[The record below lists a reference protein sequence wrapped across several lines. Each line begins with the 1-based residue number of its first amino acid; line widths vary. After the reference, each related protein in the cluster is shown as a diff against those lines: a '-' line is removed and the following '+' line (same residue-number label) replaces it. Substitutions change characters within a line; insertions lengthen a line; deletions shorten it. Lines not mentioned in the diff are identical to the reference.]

1 MTLPNTNEL
10 IENFGFF
17 DDWEE
22 RYGYLIDLGEQLP
35 PMDDALKDDI
45 NFVKGCTSK
54 VWMVGHFNDEGQLQL
69 IADSD
74 AKIVR
79 GLIAVLMCV
88 YNNQSKTDIKSTDIN
103 DVFGQLGLEAHLSP
117 NRRNGFYA
125 MVERVKALAAT

>member
-1 MTLPNTNEL
+1 MSLPHTDEL

-22 RYGYLIDLGEQLP
+22 RYAYLIDLGDQVP
-35 PMDDALKDDI
+35 PMDEDLKSDI

-54 VWMVGHFNDEGQLQL
+54 VWMVGHFEEDKLQL

-79 GLIAVLMCV
+79 GLVAILIGV
-88 YNNQSKTDIKSTDIN
+88 YSGKSKAEIKKIEIN
-103 DVFGQLGLEAHLSP
+103 DIFSQLGLEAHLSP
-117 NRRNGFYA
+117 SRRNGFYA
-125 MVERVKALAAT
+125 MVQRIEVLAQS